1 MDRGA
6 QWAPVMES
14 KSRTRLSDQTTT
26 RLLLGFPGGAGGK
39 ERACQCRRREMRV
52 RSLGQ
57 EDPPGGGHGTLL
69 QSSCL
74 ENPMDR
80 GSCWAAVHKV
90 AKSRT

>member
-6 QWAPVMES
+6 QWATVMES
-14 KSRTRLSDQTTT
+14 KSQTRLSDQTTT

-39 ERACQCRRREMRV
+39 ECVCQCRRREMRV
-52 RSLGQ
+52 QSLGQ
-57 EDPPGGGHGTLL
+57 EDPPGGGQGTLL
-69 QSSCL
+69 QCSCL

-80 GSCWAAVHKV
+80 GACWATVLKV